1 MANCST
7 NEKNQKFINFLTAK
21 DYNRETLKQAIKVAN
36 TFRAQTIEESV
47 TKIINRFNEC
57 NDAWDVQRVAEEY
70 AHVATLEDKDLEL
83 WQKYRDGY
91 SAEPIR
97 KADGHYIETKVVGLQ
112 VVIDGV
118 ELSVDPNSDSLS
130 FGANYTDASG
140 HHAIVN
146 VAILEKALKVKN
158 ELKSLL
164 RYLE

>member
-1 MANCST
+1 MANCTT
-7 NEKNQKFINFLTAK
+7 NEKNQKFINFLMAK

-36 TFRAQTIEESV
+36 SFRAQTIEESV

-70 AHVATLEDKDLEL
+70 AHVATLEGKDLEL
-83 WQKYRDGY
+83 WLKYRDGY

-118 ELSVDPNSDSLS
+118 ELSIDPNSDSLS
-130 FGANYTDASG
+130 FGANYTNANG
-140 HHAIVN
+140 HYAIVN
-146 VAILEKALKVKN
+146 VAIVEKSLNVKN